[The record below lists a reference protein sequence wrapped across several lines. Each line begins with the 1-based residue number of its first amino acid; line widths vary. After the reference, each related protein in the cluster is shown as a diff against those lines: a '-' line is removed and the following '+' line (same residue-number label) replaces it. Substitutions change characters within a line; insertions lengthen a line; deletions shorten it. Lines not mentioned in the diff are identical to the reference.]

1 MSLYAEDKTIHV
13 RRHSVIVSS
22 ARYGGAQRF
31 QQDMHNND
39 VRHERFRS
47 RDLAYPQ
54 SYQSSKEIKSLSKYN
69 YNREV
74 ECDYEN

>member
-22 ARYGGAQRF
+22 ARYGGTQRF
-31 QQDMHNND
+31 QPEGHHDG
-39 VRHERFRS
+39 RHERFRS

-74 ECDYEN
+74 ECDY